1 MVSGRSNNSWI
12 WTAGPGVVKY
22 ILKLKCHVR
31 PYPSDMNYYW
41 SNFFLR
47 QFHLWDDPIK
57 VFTNKASVYFSW
69 EQFLCS
75 YILFWIFWVFK
86 IFIALWIKRKFHFM
100 KYGLKRNKKTQTTL
114 PFLQSYYQWLNTF
127 PKDTW
132 GK

>member
-1 MVSGRSNNSWI
+1 MVSGRSNNIWI

-41 SNFFLR
+41 SNLFWR

-57 VFTNKASVYFSW
+57 VFTNKASVYFSL

-75 YILFWIFWVFK
+75 FILDIFD
-86 IFIALWIKRKFHFM
+86 ILNIYSTLH
-100 KYGLKRNKKTQTTL
+100 KKKVSLCEVWTQ
-114 PFLQSYYQWLNTF
+114 
-127 PKDTW
+127 KE
-132 GK
+132 